1 MSVTLPALDPTLAAG
16 ISALPDRLV
25 RRATK
30 LTEQQEQ
37 WQIEATGAGVRVT
50 IGTATV
56 TVTPPGEVDCDC
68 LLAPN
73 CAHRAAVIASS
84 PIADGTPGAPETTG
98 APETIEAPETTAASP
113 SPGSG
118 DDRSGLTETQDAA
131 LVFAEKTVGT
141 VVAAG
146 TAELAVAE
154 RAHLMRAVHLARNT
168 GLHRVAATL
177 TALHA
182 DPSVRTL
189 RDAALAV
196 YELRRATDGST
207 VSSREI
213 GTARRSYE
221 VSGGLRLD
229 GLWCE
234 PVLTASGYAG
244 VVTTLTDADGTPYT
258 VNTVRPGVA
267 ADVPRAYRTPAGLG
281 DLLATH
287 AEISRGRMLLTSAT
301 VSAEGRLGTG
311 RNVRAS
317 LSAAPSSPHRLP
329 GGVIEVTGE
338 VAGAQPREDTAAVV
352 LTGPTGDRMG
362 FHPSQA
368 AMELGAA
375 AMARAIAS
383 RPGTRV
389 TLRARGAQL
398 LAVRRDAAWWP
409 DDDARDW
416 LFPGLDSPS
425 LPTPPAVLAPEDD
438 GAQSAV
444 TPDEVLARW
453 AERVAVAGRPAL
465 SRGAAQLAGDVAWL
479 RTHASPHRADLL
491 ERLSAGTDLTR
502 LWLAVAIAAS
512 SEIG

>member
-1 MSVTLPALDPTLAAG
+1 MTLPALDPALAAE

-25 RRATK
+25 RRASK
-30 LTEQQEQ
+30 LTEQQSE
-37 WQIEATGAGVRVT
+37 WQIEVTGAAVRVT

-56 TVTPPGEVDCDC
+56 TVTPPGEVSCDC

-84 PIADGTPGAPETTG
+84 PIADGTP
-98 APETIEAPETTAASP
+98 EAPETTSVSP
-113 SPGSG
+113 PPGSG
-118 DDRSGLTETQDAA
+118 DERSGITENQYAA
-131 LVFAEKTVGT
+131 LVLAENAIGT

-182 DPSVRTL
+182 DPSVSTL
-189 RDAALAV
+189 REAALAV
-196 YELRRATDGST
+196 YELRRAADALSVTRHD
-207 VSSREI
+207 I
-213 GTARRSYE
+213 GTARRSYA
-221 VSGGLRLD
+221 VSGSLRLD

-244 VVTTLTDADGTPYT
+244 VVTTLADADGTPYT
-258 VNTVRPGVA
+258 VNTVRPGIA

-317 LSAAPSSPHRLP
+317 LSAAPSSPQRLP
-329 GGVIEVTGE
+329 DGVIEVTGE
-338 VAGAQPREDTAAVV
+338 VVGAQPREGTAALV
-352 LTGPTGDRMG
+352 LTGPSGKRLE
-362 FHPSQA
+362 FHPAPA
-368 AMELGAA
+368 AMELAA
-375 AMARAIAS
+375 TAMIRAIAA

-389 TLRARGAQL
+389 TVRVRGAQL
-398 LAVRRDAAWWP
+398 LAVRRDAAFWP
-409 DDDARDW
+409 DDDTRDW

-425 LPTPPAVLAPEDD
+425 APSPAAVLAPGDD
-438 GAQSAV
+438 GSHSAV

-453 AERVAVAGRPAL
+453 TDRVAIAGRPAL
-465 SRGAAQLAGDVAWL
+465 SRGAAQLADDVAWL
-479 RTHASPHRADLL
+479 RSHASPHRADLL
-491 ERLSAGTDLTR
+491 EHLSTGTDLTR
-502 LWLAVAIAAS
+502 RWLAVAIAAS
-512 SEIG
+512 SGIG